1 MSTARDMY
9 ILMIDGQDVA
19 EFKTSRSGK
28 NAFKLADAVLRFA
41 NVDMTKHV
49 MVLRWEYKRV

>member
-1 MSTARDMY
+1 MMKDVF

-19 EFKTSRSGK
+19 EFKTSKSGK
-28 NAFKLADAVLRFA
+28 AAFKLADTVLRFV

-49 MVLRWEYKRV
+49 MVLRRECKNV

>member
-1 MSTARDMY
+1 MTKDVF
-9 ILMIDGQDVA
+9 ILMVDGQDVA

-28 NAFKLADAVLRFA
+28 AAFKLADAVLRFA

-49 MVLRWEYKRV
+49 MVLRREYKKV

>member
-1 MSTARDMY
+1 MTKDVF

-28 NAFKLADAVLRFA
+28 AAYKLAEAVLQFA
-41 NVDMTKHV
+41 NVDMSKHI
-49 MVLRWEYKRV
+49 MVLRREYKNV

>member
-1 MSTARDMY
+1 MTKDVF
-9 ILMIDGQDVA
+9 ILMVDGKDIA

-28 NAFKLADAVLRFA
+28 AAFKLADAVLRFA

-49 MVLRWEYKRV
+49 MALRREYKNI

>member
-1 MSTARDMY
+1 MVKDLF
-9 ILMIDGQDVA
+9 ILMVDGRDVA

-28 NAFKLADAVLRFA
+28 AAFKLADAVLRSA

-49 MVLRWEYKRV
+49 MVLRKEYKNV

>member
-1 MSTARDMY
+1 MTKDVF

-28 NAFKLADAVLRFA
+28 AAFKLADAVLRYA
-41 NVDMTKHV
+41 SVDMSKHI
-49 MVLRWEYKRV
+49 MVLRREYKSV